1 MLGSECLFTTV
12 LRHDT
17 RGQAV
22 QVGAVL
28 LLGIVVIAFSGYQA
42 TVVPQQNEGLELRHA
57 EQVGGEMAELR
68 NAVVNSVGG
77 DAVSSVA
84 VKLGTTYPSRAVGAN
99 PTPPAGTLRT
109 VGVDNP
115 AVGLTLDNVSAEGET
130 ADYWNGTRRTYSSG
144 VIVYEHSHNYHH
156 DAPTVVYD
164 NTVLYDQFSGA
175 NRTETGQTMVNGD
188 ELSLIAVNGSLNER
202 GVSRASVDITT
213 VSSSAETVAVP
224 VGDSDDRLNVTL
236 TTKLPRT
243 EWRTLLDAEFDTDPG
258 PDDGD
263 ETYLRNITQRPGPAG
278 FYNVSFVFERGATY
292 RLQLSKVG
300 IQSNID
306 PEGAA
311 YLAVE
316 SGEGA
321 TVQRG
326 LSEDLQ
332 VAVRDRF
339 NNPVACVT
347 ANGSVAAGS
356 GGNLTTNRTQT
367 DEDGLATFT
376 YSTNASTATGTQ
388 QVNFSL
394 QQTVPAHDEATPTN
408 ATLNVTVETTAGGG
422 SGGGGGGASAG
433 GSPDND
439 STCVRNVSATGG
451 SGGSSALSFDLKNQ
465 NACGGITMTD
475 FSIDTPANDNGNV
488 KDIDYFEYKNQG
500 NSGNG
505 QGNSGQNHE
514 VNVTG
519 SASGYAEATEE
530 TDTGQFDTD
539 GKYYNFTAE
548 LTTPSNGN
556 INIKIKNAYKDG
568 NKAKLT
574 YDTVGSSSDA
584 DITVSLLFTDG
595 SKKEIHFEVS
605 KVNT

>member
-1 MLGSECLFTTV
+1 M

-28 LLGIVVIAFSGYQA
+28 LLGVAVIAFSGYQA
-42 TVVPQQNEGLELRHA
+42 TVVPQQNEGVELRHA
-57 EQVGGEMAELR
+57 EEIGGQMTEFR
-68 NAVVNSVGG
+68 NAIVNSVGS

-84 VKLGTTYPSRAVGAN
+84 LQLGSTYPSRAVGAN

-130 ADYWNGTRRTYSSG
+130 ADYWNGTQRTYSSG
-144 VIVYEHSHNYHH
+144 VVVYRHTHNYHH
-156 DAPTVVYD
+156 DAPKIVYD
-164 NTVLYDQFSGA
+164 NTVLYDQFSGT
-175 NRTETGQTMVNGD
+175 NRTETGQTMISEN
-188 ELSLIAVNGSLNER
+188 ELSLIAVNGSLDER
-202 GVSRASVDITT
+202 GVGRESVDITT
-213 VSSSAETVAVP
+213 VSSSAETIAVP
-224 VGDSDDRLNVTL
+224 VADDGDRLNVTL

-243 EWRTLLDAEFDTDPG
+243 EWRAVLDAEFDTDPG
-258 PDDGD
+258 PNDGD
-263 ETYLRNITQRPGPAG
+263 ERYLRNITQRPGPAG

-300 IQSNID
+300 LQTTGNS
-306 PEGAA
+306 EEEA
-311 YLAVE
+311 YLAVD

-321 TVQRG
+321 TVQQG

-339 NNPVACVT
+339 NNPVEGVT
-347 ANGSVAAGS
+347 VNGSVAAGS
-356 GGNLTTNRTQT
+356 SGNLTTDRTRT
-367 DEDGLATFT
+367 GEDGLATFT
-376 YSTNASTATGTQ
+376 YNTSGTTATGTQ

-394 QQTVPAHDEATPTN
+394 RQTVPAHDGSTPTN
-408 ATLNVTVETTAGGG
+408 ATLNVTVEATAGG
-422 SGGGGGGASAG
+422 GGGGGGASAG

-439 STCVRNVSATGG
+439 STCVQDVSATG
-451 SGGSSALSFDLKNQ
+451 SGESSALSFDLKNR
-465 NACGGITMTD
+465 NACGEITATD
-475 FSIDTPANDNGNV
+475 FSIDTPANENDNV
-488 KDIDYFEYKNQG
+488 KDIDYFEYKDKG
-500 NSGNG
+500 NSNNG

-530 TDTGQFDTD
+530 TDTERFDTG
-539 GKYYNFTAE
+539 GKYYSFTAE
-548 LTTPSNGN
+548 PTIPSNGN
-556 INIKIKNAYKDG
+556 VNINIKNAYKDG

-595 SKKEIHFEVS
+595 SKKEIRFEVS
-605 KVNT
+605 NVNT